1 MNIVD
6 LFKRLSS
13 DDVLNRCDAIEE
25 LSKNISAI
33 DISDEIQKHFDD
45 NNFLVRCEAYD
56 AFYGYADKKILDK
69 LCYRIK
75 KEKSKC
81 ARMHL
86 CSTICSIIKKAGCS
100 NQLYNVIKQS
110 YTKEKSTNVLLSYWC
125 IFYLVEQD
133 KSYIQKILSYLS
145 DEDYHIRCNV
155 INLLADIED
164 NYVKKCEREAFR
176 LHLRSEDSESVRELL
191 KDALEN
197 M

>member
-1 MNIVD
+1 MNVVD
-6 LFKRLSS
+6 LFKKLNSNDALS
-13 DDVLNRCDAIEE
+13 RCDAIEE
-25 LSKNISAI
+25 LSENISVIGVA
-33 DISDEIQKHFDD
+33 DEIQKHFDD
-45 NNFLVRCEAYD
+45 NNFLVRSEAYD
-56 AFYGYADKKILDK
+56 AFYGYADTTILDK

-86 CSTICSIIKKAGCS
+86 CSTVCSIIKQVGCS
-100 NQLYNVIKQS
+100 KQLYNVIKQS

-125 IFYLVEQD
+125 IFYLVERD

-164 NYVKKCEREAFR
+164 SYVKQCERETFSAR
-176 LHLRSEDSESVRELL
+176 LESEDSEAVRVLL
-191 KDALEN
+191 KDSLEDG
-197 M
+197 